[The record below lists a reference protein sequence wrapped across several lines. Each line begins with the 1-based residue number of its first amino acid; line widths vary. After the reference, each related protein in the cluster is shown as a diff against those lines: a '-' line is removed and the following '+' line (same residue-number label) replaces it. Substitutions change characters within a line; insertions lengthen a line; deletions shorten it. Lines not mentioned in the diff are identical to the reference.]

1 MWKRIKPYAVSVITA
16 LAVGGISAIITRDN
30 MMLYGDIVKPPLA
43 PPAVLFP
50 IVWTILYILMG
61 IGSAVIYGERGTAPE
76 AVSSALRIYGAQLVI
91 NFLWSIIF
99 FNMRE
104 FLFAF
109 IWLVL
114 LLVLIVLMIA
124 KFKTVNKTAA
134 YLQIPYLLWVIFAGY
149 LNLMIYLLNG

>member
-1 MWKRIKPYAVSVITA
+1 MWKKIKPYAASVIIA
-16 LAVGGISAIITRDN
+16 LAVGGVSAIITRDN

-43 PPAVLFP
+43 PPAALFP

-61 IGSAVIYGERGTAPE
+61 IGSAIVYGERGAAPE
-76 AVSSALRIYGAQLVI
+76 AVSSALKIYGTQLAI
-91 NFLWSIIF
+91 NFLWSVIF

-109 IWLVL
+109 IWLGL

-124 KFKTVNKTAA
+124 RFKTVNKTAA

-149 LNLMIYLLNG
+149 LSLMIYLMNS